1 MDKRVTNIP
10 KIIHQIWI
18 GNKPAPTNFMNTWKQ
33 KHPHS
38 EYEYI
43 FWNEKEIS
51 KRGLQLAC
59 VKQIND
65 MSEIN
70 GKADII
76 RWEILHQYGGVFLDA
91 DSICIEPFDDLLLE
105 APNGFAGYENEVV
118 RKGLVATGTMA
129 FPPRHPLCRAAINWI
144 LSNDV
149 SVERTGNRAWKTV
162 GPGLLTRMLETG
174 LYPEVK
180 VFPSYYFLPVHH
192 SGLTYRGHSKVYAYQ
207 EWGSTKKNY
216 ETMNQI
222 SLPNE
227 YMNPSFWISVL
238 VCSYNTPREYLEEC
252 LESIK
257 HQQGHIGIEV
267 VWINDGSTKENTEV
281 LNKLLK
287 EFVKNTRFTKLV
299 YKELDKNYG
308 ISYSANKGME
318 LCSYDIVFRMDSD
331 DIMVEE
337 RILKQ
342 LEFMFKTPNCVICGS
357 NVVMFT
363 SKTETENEK
372 EKEKFFQGQTNHPNK
387 IEWSQYKKMEPG
399 KRSHWFMN
407 NPSVC
412 LRKSAVLEVGN
423 YNKERSVFEDL
434 ELELKLM
441 KRFGCIY
448 NLPDVLVLYRIH
460 PGQVTFGGKTA
471 TKEVVEE
478 RTKFINDICL

>member
-1 MDKRVTNIP
+1 
-10 KIIHQIWI
+10 
-18 GNKPAPTNFMNTWKQ
+18 
-33 KHPHS
+33 
-38 EYEYI
+38 
-43 FWNEKEIS
+43 
-51 KRGLQLAC
+51 
-59 VKQIND
+59 
-65 MSEIN
+65 
-70 GKADII
+70 
-76 RWEILHQYGGVFLDA
+76 
-91 DSICIEPFDDLLLE
+91 
-105 APNGFAGYENEVV
+105 
-118 RKGLVATGTMA
+118 
-129 FPPRHPLCRAAINWI
+129 
-144 LSNDV
+144 
-149 SVERTGNRAWKTV
+149 
-162 GPGLLTRMLETG
+162 MLETG
-174 LYPEVK
+174 LYPEVT
-180 VFPSYYFLPVHH
+180 VFPSYYFLPIHH

-207 EWGSTKKNY
+207 EWGSTKQNY

-227 YMNPSFWISVL
+227 YIKPSFWVSL
-238 VCSYNTPREYLEEC
+238 VICSYNTPHEYLEEC

-257 HQQGHIGIEV
+257 HQKGYFGIEL
-267 VWINDGSTKENTEV
+267 VWVNDGSTKENTEV

-287 EFVKNTRFTKLV
+287 EFMKNTRFTKLV
-299 YKELDKNYG
+299 YKEQDKNYG
-308 ISYSANKGME
+308 IGYSANKGME

-337 RILKQ
+337 RMLKQ
-342 LEFMFKTPNCVICGS
+342 LEFMFETPDCVICGS
-357 NVVMFT
+357 NVVIFT
-363 SKTETENEK
+363 SKTENEK
-372 EKEKFFQGQTNHPNK
+372 EKFFAGQTNHPIK
-387 IEWSQYKKMEPG
+387 IEWSQYKQTELG

-478 RTKFINDICL
+478 RTNFINDICL